1 VAAAS
6 QARHVAESGHTVAVA
21 EAPMSALISVG
32 RVIVVLTRLCVSRS
46 LVRKREHVTPR
57 RRAKAATPGPE
68 LELEPTMETT
78 VRAV

>member
-1 VAAAS
+1 
-6 QARHVAESGHTVAVA
+6 
-21 EAPMSALISVG
+21 MSELTDVG
-32 RVIVVLTRLCVSRS
+32 RVIVVLTRLRVSRS

-57 RRAKAATPGPE
+57 RRASAATPEPE